1 MTDRLRLDVRVRQE
15 GDVWRPIIR
24 MGADVGDPPPA
35 NVERRG
41 GIIHGLRDDAAAAA
55 AGAALRM
62 TMQALAGA
70 DRDRDRA
77 RVDVELACVPG
88 RGWTWYVH
96 ALEPEPDFNPPG
108 ATAVRGGRPTRA
120 SAIRAA
126 GGMALAATVDWAGIG
141 GRVVH
146 LVGRC
151 EGQPGI
157 HAADAALVTCRYCR
171 RAMRKGA

>member
-1 MTDRLRLDVRVRQE
+1 MTERLRLDVHVWADPN
-15 GDVWRPIIR
+15 GWRPCIGI
-24 MGADVGDPPPA
+24 GAAPGDPPPA

-41 GIIHGLRDDAAAAA
+41 GIVHGLRDDAAAAA
-55 AGAALRM
+55 AAAALRM
-62 TMQALAGA
+62 TIRALTPPARA
-70 DRDRDRA
+70 RA

-96 ALEPEPDFNPPG
+96 ALEPESDVDPAVASRVG
-108 ATAVRGGRPTRA
+108 ARRPTLA
-120 SAIRAA
+120 SAIRDA
-126 GGMALAATVDWAGIG
+126 GGMAMFAAVEWAGIG

-146 LVGRC
+146 MIGRC

-171 RAMRKGA
+171 RAMREASA